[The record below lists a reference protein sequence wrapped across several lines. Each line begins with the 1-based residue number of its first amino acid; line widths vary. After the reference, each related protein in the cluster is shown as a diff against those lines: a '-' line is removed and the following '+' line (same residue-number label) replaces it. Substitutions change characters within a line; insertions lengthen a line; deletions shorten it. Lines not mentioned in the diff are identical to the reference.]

1 MHTKKQSNIKTF
13 FIVLAGLLYV
23 FCILILFAVFLPIVG
38 IFFSPNLYEGE
49 QMRLNSD
56 AKHAAED
63 AMAYLDEKYH
73 MDYKLNTFKPQLTG
87 SVDLDSS
94 RKHYNGRWRGKFTV
108 DGSKYG
114 IDSFIGGNE
123 FGDNYQASQIFS
135 AYEELVIQYFPNTY
149 VENDTIYDVEYE
161 IEFWGQHFISGYF
174 STYYDGTNIGEL
186 LLENGIYIDIN
197 IDDDVLISDEFWLEC
212 EEALANMERDYEG
225 ANFRIDE
232 FDVQA
237 GEFTAYGKWK
247 RTHN

>member
-1 MHTKKQSNIKTF
+1 MHIKKQSNIKTF
-13 FIVLAGLLYV
+13 FIVLAGSLYV
-23 FCILILFAVFLPIVG
+23 FCILICFAVFLPIVD

-114 IDSFIGGNE
+114 I
-123 FGDNYQASQIFS
+123 
-135 AYEELVIQYFPNTY
+135 
-149 VENDTIYDVEYE
+149 
-161 IEFWGQHFISGYF
+161 EFWGQHFISGYF

-186 LLENGIYIDIN
+186 LRENGIYIDIN
-197 IDDDVLISDEFWLEC
+197 IDGDASISDEFWLEC
-212 EEALANMERDYEG
+212 EESLANMEKDYEG
-225 ANFRIDE
+225 AQFLINE
-232 FDVQA
+232 LDVYP
-237 GEFTAYGKWK
+237 GEYNAYGKWK
-247 RTHN
+247 HTHN